1 LDKSGGFGTIKVS
14 QMSDLKT
21 QNYNS
26 NIKSNDV
33 KFRAYKFSLTIIVFV
48 NRLPNKRGFWAV
60 GDQLL
65 RSATSIGANM
75 IEAKSSSSKR
85 EFIKFY
91 EIALKSA
98 NETKYWI
105 CLLRDS
111 YPELKLE
118 CQELLK
124 EAEEISNMLG
134 SSVLTLKGKN
144 K

>member
-1 LDKSGGFGTIKVS
+1 MSNLKS
-14 QMSDLKT
+14 
-21 QNYNS
+21 QNYS
-26 NIKSNDV
+26 SKFKSNDL
-33 KFRAYKFSLTIIVFV
+33 KIRTYKFSLSIISFI
-48 NRLPNKRGFWAV
+48 NTLPNKRAFWSI

-111 YPELKLE
+111 YDELKPA
-118 CQELLK
+118 CRGLLQ

-134 SSVLTLKGKN
+134 SSILTLKGK